1 MSPGQKAFAE
11 SEADHKKMASQDRF
25 SEFSSQ
31 ELTRKTFGAFY
42 TSDMKKAT
50 ISGMKLFNNIYLKT
64 SKKFSVH
71 TKIEAF
77 HLIMQ
82 IFYSCHVQVINQ
94 TCR

>member
-1 MSPGQKAFAE
+1 
-11 SEADHKKMASQDRF
+11 
-25 SEFSSQ
+25 
-31 ELTRKTFGAFY
+31 
-42 TSDMKKAT
+42 MKKAT